1 MPKKIIIS
9 KEYIAPSCS
18 FIAICLF
25 ILMPIVITEPNI
37 AEWLFAIALFAGG
50 VLFSCVKGLREA
62 LMDKWMKINYLV
74 HWGIISV
81 FFLSIFYYLFYFL
94 KNFKID
100 FNITPKENNE

>member
-9 KEYIAPSCS
+9 KEYIVPSCS
-18 FIAICLF
+18 FIAIYLF

-37 AEWLFAIALFAGG
+37 AEWLFGITLFAGN

-62 LMDKWMKINYLV
+62 LMDKWMRINCLV
-74 HWGIISV
+74 HWGIISI
-81 FFLSIFYYLFYFL
+81 FFLSLFYYIFYFL

-100 FNITPKENNE
+100 FNIISRENNE